1 MGKKI
6 FFSVSLIFLCVIG
19 GMILFLGK
27 DESMQEEKGMNDVIV
42 EKNEQ
47 IEDDK
52 KKIEVEETEKK
63 EIIDE
68 VNDESSMQKEVI
80 QKNSQEKKSNI
91 PKDESKQSVI
101 TEQNEKQNQIQNE
114 QKESTTVVP
123 KEEQIPPVDEELERL
138 KKQVEYATY
147 EECQKAGFEK
157 AFSDTVNILGFSC
170 QEVIYKGQILGYK
183 LHIDYTNPME

>member
-27 DESMQEEKGMNDVIV
+27 DESMQEEGKNEVIV
-42 EKNEQ
+42 ETNEKK
-47 IEDDK
+47 EDDK
-52 KKIEVEETEKK
+52 KQIEVEKPEKK

-80 QKNSQEKKSNI
+80 QKKSQEKKLNI

-114 QKESTTVVP
+114 QEESTTVVP
-123 KEEQIPPVDEELERL
+123 KEEQIPPVDEELEIL

>member
-6 FFSVSLIFLCVIG
+6 FFSVGLIFLCVIG
-19 GMILFLGK
+19 GIILFLDK
-27 DESMQEEKGMNDVIV
+27 DEAMQMEKVKNDVIV

-68 VNDESSMQKEVI
+68 VNDKSSTQKGFI
-80 QKNSQEKKSNI
+80 QKNSQEKESNTTI
-91 PKDESKQSVI
+91 NESKQSVI
-101 TEQNEKQNQIQNE
+101 TEQNEKQNQTQDE
-114 QKESTTVVP
+114 QEESTIVVP
-123 KEEQIPPVDEELERL
+123 KEDQIPPIDEELERL

-147 EECQKAGFEK
+147 DECQKAGFEK

>member
-1 MGKKI
+1 
-6 FFSVSLIFLCVIG
+6 
-19 GMILFLGK
+19 
-27 DESMQEEKGMNDVIV
+27 
-42 EKNEQ
+42 
-47 IEDDK
+47 
-52 KKIEVEETEKK
+52 
-63 EIIDE
+63 
-68 VNDESSMQKEVI
+68 MQKEVI

-101 TEQNEKQNQIQNE
+101 TEQNEKQNQTQNE
-114 QKESTTVVP
+114 QEEPTTVVP

-183 LHIDYTNPME
+183 LHIDYTNPMEQFLNKQTKKVAFYFQKGNDENEK